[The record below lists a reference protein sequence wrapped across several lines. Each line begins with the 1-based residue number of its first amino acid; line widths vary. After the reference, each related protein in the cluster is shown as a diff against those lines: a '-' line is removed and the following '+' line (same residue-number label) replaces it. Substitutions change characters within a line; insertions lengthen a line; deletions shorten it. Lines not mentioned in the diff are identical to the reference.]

1 VRLRLYLLDT
11 CILEIRTGDD
21 PEPDPAS
28 PEPGADQP
36 PAQVSNHSGVFE
48 LGFVRDYTMADLPD
62 MPESRRR

>member
-11 CILEIRTGDD
+11 CIFEVRTGDG
-21 PEPDPAS
+21 PEPAS
-28 PEPGADQP
+28 PEPGADQS

-48 LGFVRDYTMADLPD
+48 LGFVRDHTMADLPD